1 MSRETPT
8 STRPPVS
15 FKTFA
20 TLGAVLIPLL
30 LVSWWMGQQSY
41 GWLPPQ
47 ASAESLLVDSL
58 FSFMVS
64 IGSFIFLGVA
74 GALGYS
80 VLFQRASKYDTSDG
94 PPIEGNLWAEI
105 IWTAIP
111 FALVVWIATYSFQV
125 YDQMDILSSLGHSHG
140 AVMLNELPQDP
151 AQKSSAAQG
160 SAVTPAGPNDPAV
173 GDVELG
179 GVTLLGP
186 EPSSQ
191 SIGGLLGNGLTGETV
206 AKGKAIAETSPPL
219 PPIDV
224 YSRQWA
230 WEFRYDNG
238 VTSTELHL
246 PVNQRVNLR
255 LRSADVIHGFYIPAF
270 RVKQDIVPN
279 EITSFAFT
287 PIREGRYRL
296 RDSLYSGTY
305 FAAMQTDVVVQ
316 SQEAYDAWLQLAA
329 ATPPAAAYNP
339 AYAEYR
345 IKMAKEKPPGW
356 VTVPPAEP
364 PVVNFS
370 APLQPVARAAAPSN
384 G

>member
-1 MSRETPT
+1 MSSETPT

-15 FKTFA
+15 FKTVA
-20 TLGAVLIPLL
+20 TLGAISIPLV

-47 ASAESLLVDSL
+47 ASAESLLVDGL
-58 FSFMVS
+58 FSFMVA

-111 FALVVWIATYSFQV
+111 FALVIWIAAYSFQV
-125 YDQMDILSSLGHSHG
+125 YEKMGILTSLGHSHG
-140 AVMLNELPQDP
+140 AVMLNEVPEATVMAPL
-151 AQKSSAAQG
+151 
-160 SAVTPAGPNDPAV
+160 AG
-173 GDVELG
+173 
-179 GVTLLGP
+179 
-186 EPSSQ
+186 Q
-191 SIGGLLGNGLTGETV
+191 GGLQNGLLEETG
-206 AKGKAIAETSPPL
+206 AAAGSAIAETSPPL

-224 YSRQWA
+224 YSRQWS
-230 WEFRYDNG
+230 WEFKYDNG

-270 RVKQDIVPN
+270 RIKQDIMPN
-279 EITSFAFT
+279 EITGFAFT

-305 FAAMQTDVVVQ
+305 FSAMQTDVVVQ
-316 SQEAYDAWLQLAA
+316 SQEAYDAWLQRAA
-329 ATPPAAAYNP
+329 ATTPAPAYNP

-356 VTVPPAEP
+356 VTVPPADP

-370 APLQPVARAAAPSN
+370 APLKALPVNESPLNPAVEPAASLSD
-384 G
+384 